1 MAPPTTARQYGAA
14 MRAQG
19 IKWPAPAIGK
29 ADALLSGLDVF
40 RIGRR
45 DPSKVFV
52 LARNKWA
59 TVYVERSYGTYRD
72 AFDAVMPRTS
82 LGRDVDHLLPKSQA
96 PAGDFLALG
105 RISHSANRSWN
116 DSDSDQAMAQ
126 KVRDMIKANPH
137 QFVSQL
143 TDMERGWA
151 VVSCYIR
158 PLHELNTSAMTKMTM
173 AEREE
178 AFSV

>member
-29 ADALLSGLDVF
+29 ADVLLPSLEVF

-45 DPSKVFV
+45 DPSNVFV

-96 PAGDFLALG
+96 PAGDYLALG
-105 RISHSANRSWN
+105 RISHSSNRSWN
-116 DSDSDQAMAQ
+116 DEDSDQAMAQ
-126 KVRDMIKANPH
+126 KVRDMIKGNPH
-137 QFVSQL
+137 QFLSKL

-158 PLHELNTSAMTKMTM
+158 PLHELNTSAMTKMSM
-173 AEREE
+173 ADREA
-178 AFSV
+178 AFSL

>member
-19 IKWPAPAIGK
+19 IKWPAPAIGR
-29 ADALLSGLDVF
+29 ADALLPSLDVY

-45 DPSKVFV
+45 NPAKVFV
-52 LARNKWA
+52 LSRAGWA

-105 RISHSANRSWN
+105 RISHGANRGWN
-116 DSDSDQAMAQ
+116 DDDSDQAMAQ
-126 KVRDMIKANPH
+126 KVRDMLKANPH
-137 QFVSQL
+137 QFLSRL

-158 PLHELNTSAMTKMTM
+158 PLHELNAQAMTRMTM

-178 AFSV
+178 VFSV